1 VSPQGNTLAV
11 QILAEAVPFWHQP
24 LRLCYAPRPAAPAWD
39 RRRASEPHRQCIASK
54 GVMRPAELRLG
65 DLAIEGWSLAGDE
78 TWFRIHPPG
87 LAFDTGRG
95 AAQLAGAHDVFIS
108 HGHLDHVLGLPY
120 VLSQRSLHT
129 RADTRVFC
137 PAEIAEPLR
146 ALVEAAARL
155 ERVDYRFEIVP
166 LAAGARVEV
175 GRDLLVEAFAT
186 DHVVPS
192 LGYHLVR
199 RKRRLAAGLAGL
211 SGRELVALRERG
223 VETAEVV
230 EELWLSY
237 CGDTGPAVFELTP
250 AVFSSRILLL
260 ECTFIGDQQQGKSDR
275 YKHLHLDD
283 IQRQEG
289 RFQNLAIVLHHLSRR
304 YRPQQL
310 RAEIERRM
318 PALAARIHLLVEG
331 VG

>member
-1 VSPQGNTLAV
+1 
-11 QILAEAVPFWHQP
+11 
-24 LRLCYAPRPAAPAWD
+24 
-39 RRRASEPHRQCIASK
+39 
-54 GVMRPAELRLG
+54 MRPAELRLG

-95 AAQLAGAHDVFIS
+95 AAQLAGAHDVFLS
-108 HGHLDHVLGLPY
+108 HGHLDHALGLPY
-120 VLSQRSLHT
+120 VLSQRSLQQQ
-129 RADTRVFC
+129 AATRVFC
-137 PAEIAEPLR
+137 PAEIAEPLA
-146 ALVEAAARL
+146 ALAAAAERL
-155 ERVDYRFEIVP
+155 ERASYRFEIVP

-223 VETAEVV
+223 VATAEVV

-237 CGDTGPAVFELTP
+237 CGDTGPRVFELAP
-250 AVFSSRILLL
+250 ALFGSRILML
-260 ECTFIGDQQQGKSDR
+260 ECTFLGAAQRGSGDR
-275 YKHLHLDD
+275 YKHLHFDD
-283 IQRQEG
+283 IERQAD
-289 RFQNLAIVLHHLSRR
+289 RFENAAIVLHHLSRR
-304 YRPQQL
+304 HRPQDL
-310 RAEIERRM
+310 LAEIERRL
-318 PALAARIHLLVEG
+318 PALAPRIHLLVQG
-331 VG
+331 AP